1 MERGKETDKRPFVS
15 AVVTA
20 AGASTR
26 MGGTCK
32 QLMLLRGMPVLARTL
47 VALQQV
53 PDIQEIVIVARGE
66 EIPSFRRLCREH
78 QIDKVSAIVPGGA
91 TRQQSAALGFA
102 HISDE
107 AQYVAVHDGARPLV
121 RPERVEEAISAAVKT
136 GAATL
141 AVPVKDTIKLA
152 DREGQVQSTP
162 DRRFLWSIQTPQ
174 VFYRPLYRKALDQA
188 EREHRDYT
196 DDCQLAEGIGA
207 AVQLVPGDYDNIKI
221 TTPDDLRV
229 AEEWLSQREGQSGM
243 KGRGHK
249 MRIGHGYDV
258 HRLVEGR
265 PLIVGGV
272 AIPFDK
278 GLLGHSDADVLAHA
292 VSDALLDVP
301 RRRPRHPGGGQFG
314 VTASG
319 DGPAESG
326 RLASRQHRCHRHC
339 PKPENEAVHFRHA
352 GPAGRRLR
360 NRGRCSQR
368 QGHHGGI
375 PGLYRGRGGYGGPCR
390 LFDRTLLNLGPSLLE
405 LHIV

>member
-1 MERGKETDKRPFVS
+1 MEAYKEKNAEKGSSRMERGKETDKRPFVS

-53 PDIQEIVIVARGE
+53 PDIQEIVIVAREE

-162 DRRFLWSIQTPQ
+162 DRRFLPP
-174 VFYRPLYRKALDQA
+174 PL
-188 EREHRDYT
+188 
-196 DDCQLAEGIGA
+196 
-207 AVQLVPGDYDNIKI
+207 
-221 TTPDDLRV
+221 
-229 AEEWLSQREGQSGM
+229 S
-243 KGRGHK
+243 
-249 MRIGHGYDV
+249 
-258 HRLVEGR
+258 
-265 PLIVGGV
+265 
-272 AIPFDK
+272 
-278 GLLGHSDADVLAHA
+278 
-292 VSDALLDVP
+292 
-301 RRRPRHPGGGQFG
+301 
-314 VTASG
+314 
-319 DGPAESG
+319 
-326 RLASRQHRCHRHC
+326 
-339 PKPENEAVHFRHA
+339 
-352 GPAGRRLR
+352 
-360 NRGRCSQR
+360 
-368 QGHHGGI
+368 
-375 PGLYRGRGGYGGPCR
+375 
-390 LFDRTLLNLGPSLLE
+390 
-405 LHIV
+405 